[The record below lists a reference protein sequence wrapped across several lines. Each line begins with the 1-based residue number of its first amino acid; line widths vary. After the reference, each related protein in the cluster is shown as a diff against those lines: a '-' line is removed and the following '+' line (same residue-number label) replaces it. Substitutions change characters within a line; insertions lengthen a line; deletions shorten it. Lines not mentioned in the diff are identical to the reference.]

1 MEHARQV
8 HDKYYETADTM
19 LARMPLA
26 VAFQNKTGVPKV
38 YGAAGFAS
46 VWILLVFF
54 NIGAPLLVNL
64 VGFGYAAYATVGAI
78 ESPGK
83 EDDTQWLAYWV
94 VFGLFNVAEY
104 FAGFL
109 LYWFPFYYV
118 AKLAFLVWLMLPATR
133 GAERLYHTGVRPIM
147 LNIANRRAPAP
158 NTTAAAA
165 PTAPAAANGP
175 TSSSTT
181 ATNLKSE

>member
-38 YGAAGFAS
+38 YGAAGLAS
-46 VWILLVFF
+46 VWMLLVFF

-83 EDDTQWLAYWV
+83 EDDTQWLSYWV

-158 NTTAAAA
+158 TTAAA